1 MNQLGLFSTEDD
13 REAKPRA
20 PRFKQT
26 GQLEMFSTREVLQ
39 FGVNAHPLIPL
50 SDRMVL
56 PWLAQLDQENAET
69 KETRAARLDAE
80 ARDNT
85 EPLF

>member
-1 MNQLGLFSTEDD
+1 MNQLGLFTPDDD

-20 PRFKQT
+20 LRFKQT

-56 PWLAQLDQENAET
+56 PWLAQLDQAIAET
-69 KETRAARLDAE
+69 DEARAARLDAE